1 MSQVNNNPAAR
12 RKSHVFMIPIFGVAF
27 YGVISLFLEHLNILS
42 QVEHHVPLGIIYSNA
57 QEIRNK
63 QTNPL
68 SLPSST
74 NLTNQKNSSPE
85 FQDRCLGLGF
95 EEDMDKLLSKYKQ
108 VFMLMPAKSAGTSI
122 KRFTHECMT
131 SMEMPPVKDNHGIT
145 PAFFQSEL
153 KMPNL
158 ISYHIQKEKTFQD
171 VVKGATDDTLILYS
185 HRQETNRLVSAIKNV
200 FVEHQCKGN
209 TLPAGVSKVS
219 EKACHVQEGVLI
231 ERIRDRIQ
239 EIGWGGTKFLTC
251 ETFKTIKDNIPNL
264 VFFNYKQVGKLQKLI
279 AKHHCPEYEK
289 EWQTNIASTK
299 SMIVSVILE
308 GGEGKNNN
316 GTLLPLEDWLRAKV
330 PVLEYSLDL
339 KRDVSCQATTR
350 KIQSELFA
358 CADEA
363 LGISGLLHDG
373 QAMDFPL

>member
-1 MSQVNNNPAAR
+1 MVEVNNNPGAR
-12 RKSHVFMIPIFGVAF
+12 RKSHVYMIPIFGLAF
-27 YGVISLFLEHLNILS
+27 YGVVSLILDH
-42 QVEHHVPLGIIYSNA
+42 VET
-57 QEIRNK
+57 K
-63 QTNPL
+63 QTDPL
-68 SLPSST
+68 SLSSST
-74 NLTNQKNSSPE
+74 NLANQKNSSPE

-122 KRFTHECMT
+122 KRFTQGCMT
-131 SMEMPPVKDNHGIT
+131 SMEMPPVSDNHAIT

-158 ISYHIQKEKTFQD
+158 ISYHIQKETIFQD

-200 FVEHQCKGN
+200 FAEHQCKGN
-209 TLPAGVSKVS
+209 TPPAGVSKVN
-219 EKACHVQEGVLI
+219 ETVCHVQEGVLI
-231 ERIRDRIQ
+231 ERIQDRIQ
-239 EIGWGGTKFLTC
+239 EIGWGSTRFLTC

-264 VFFNYKQVGKLQKLI
+264 VFFNYKQANKLQKLI
-279 AKHHCPEYEK
+279 AKHHCPEIE
-289 EWQTNIASTK
+289 ERQVNVASTK
-299 SMIVSVILE
+299 SMTVSVILE